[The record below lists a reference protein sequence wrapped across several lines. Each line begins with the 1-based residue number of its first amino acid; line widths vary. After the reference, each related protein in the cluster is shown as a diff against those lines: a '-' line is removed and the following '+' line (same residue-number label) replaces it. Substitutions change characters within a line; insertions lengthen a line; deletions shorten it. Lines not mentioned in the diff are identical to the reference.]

1 MKVVK
6 ITEDNTTTKPLN
18 QNRMKITNPT
28 RLVLAWKA
36 MAYTLKFN

>member
-6 ITEDNTTTKPLN
+6 ITEDNTTTKLLN
-18 QNRMKITNPT
+18 QNRMQIKNPT

>member
-1 MKVVK
+1 MMENTLVVSFMF
-6 ITEDNTTTKPLN
+6 TLN
-18 QNRMKITNPT
+18 QNRMQITNPT

>member
-1 MKVVK
+1 M
-6 ITEDNTTTKPLN
+6 IITTKPLN